1 MVNMRKEIVEICAEV
16 EIAHGALL
24 RASMGDTVEAL
35 RAISEYNQDGE
46 NPFPILEEISIV
58 GGEEILHPQGEEFW
72 EVLWDLSDFQEEDED
87 LLEEHAVDLYRIAFD
102 LAQAGVQVV
111 LVAGSCGLCDEE
123 HFWVA
128 APAAQVRALLRR
140 VQDGEVQDQDL
151 PGLGRIP
158 GVLVEYGV
166 EILLR
171 RIPNPAGG
179 FYEEVARP
187 ITVTISGREE
197 ANGVHRFVDVVRDA
211 PWQVGGN
218 SGEARRLWASSEF
231 EEQADWGDIQLAW
244 GR

>member
-128 APAAQVRALLRR
+128 APATQVEALADRVRA
-140 VQDGEVQDQDL
+140 GEVYNVDL
-151 PGLGRIP
+151 KALEGLFW
-158 GVLVEYGV
+158 VEYGPEKV
-166 EILLR
+166 IHR
-171 RIPNPAGG
+171 YGNSAGG
-179 FYEEVARP
+179 YEEVTEREIRISLSAREGY
-187 ITVTISGREE
+187 SGKYMFLDRV
-197 ANGVHRFVDVVRDA
+197 NHG

-218 SGEARRLWASSEF
+218 SGQVRRLIPLKEV
-231 EEQADWGDIQLAW
+231 E
-244 GR
+244 

>member
-1 MVNMRKEIVEICAEV
+1 MKVKIKE
-16 EIAHGALL
+16 AHEALF
-24 RASMGDTVEAL
+24 RASMEDTVEAL
-35 RAISEYNQDGE
+35 RAITEYNMDGE
-46 NPFPILEEISIV
+46 DPFPILEEISIV

-140 VQDGEVQDQDL
+140 VHIADL
-151 PGLGRIP
+151 CDVDLNGIHRIP
-158 GVLVEYGV
+158 GARVEYGPRV
-166 EILLR
+166 LLR
-171 RIPNPAGG
+171 RVRNEAGG
-179 FYEEVARP
+179 YYEEFAWP
-187 ITVTISGREE
+187 IAVVLNRDDY
-197 ANGVHRFVDVVRDA
+197 AGVYEFVDVINDGPTGV
-211 PWQVGGN
+211 GN
-218 SGEARRLWASSEF
+218 SGQLRVLWTREEF
-231 EEQADWGDIQLAW
+231 ESQADWGDIQLAW